1 MIPRMDDLLPPNARF
16 RLNQPPVI
24 AETIDAEVM
33 IVNLEDGRY
42 YSVTGAGVALWDALV
57 RGSPMAALRALA
69 ATLFDA
75 AEAVVVADL
84 DRFVG
89 ALQKEGILAADAE
102 ADADPPPPAAAG
114 ARDRYEGFRFERYDD
129 MRALL
134 VVDPVH
140 EVGDSGWPSRPRG
153 SVESA

>member
-1 MIPRMDDLLPPNARF
+1 MIPRMDDLLQPTARF

-42 YSVTGAGVALWDALV
+42 YSVTGAGAALWDALV

-69 ATLFDA
+69 ATRFDA
-75 AEAVVVADL
+75 EEAVVVGDL

-89 ALQKEGILAADAE
+89 ALRNEGILAADAD
-102 ADADPPPPAAAG
+102 ADADPPPPAPTG
-114 ARDRYEGFRFERYDD
+114 VRDRYEGFRFERYDD

-140 EVGDSGWPSRPRG
+140 EVGDSGWPSRPG
-153 SVESA
+153 GGTESA